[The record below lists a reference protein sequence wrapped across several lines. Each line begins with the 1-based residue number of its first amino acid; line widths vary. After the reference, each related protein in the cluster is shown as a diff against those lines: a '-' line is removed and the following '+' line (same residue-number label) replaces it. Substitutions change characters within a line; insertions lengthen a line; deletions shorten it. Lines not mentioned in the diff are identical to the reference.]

1 MSTELVLVIS
11 DILIPLK
18 SPMIDS
24 QFKSILLPNKINHLL
39 CLGNIGN
46 QDTLYWL
53 QNLSSNFHSVKG
65 DFDIY
70 QNYPEKKVVQIGSF
84 RIGMIHG
91 HQILPIGNKDV
102 LLDVQH
108 ELNCDVLLSGFTHKY
123 DISINE
129 NKLFLNPGSIT
140 GGFSPMME
148 DFVPSF
154 MLMAISGEDLTIY
167 SYVLKDKTEKFE
179 VGQVEYQ
186 KGSNEIKV
194 IKEIKFDED
203 EEDIIDNKENNNED
217 NNKEKKEN
225 NINNINNEKKENLE
239 EKPKEENNNE
249 KNQNINEK
257 NENNNE
263 QENNNNEVILENKPN
278 IQNDNQE
285 NNKEEENQENKKD
298 EQNEEI
304 NENEIKDD
312 KVDE

>member
-53 QNLSSNFHSVKG
+53 QNLSTNFHAVKG
-65 DFDIY
+65 DYDIY
-70 QNYPEKKVVQIGSF
+70 QNYPEKKIVQIGSF

-91 HQILPIGNKDV
+91 HQILPIGNKDA
-102 LLDVQH
+102 LLDIQH
-108 ELNCDVLLSGFTHKY
+108 ELNCDVLLSGFTHKF

-140 GGFSPMME
+140 GGLSPMME

-167 SYVLKDKTEKFE
+167 SYVLKDKNEKFE

-186 KGSNEIKV
+186 KGSNDIKV
-194 IKEIKFDED
+194 VKEIKFDED
-203 EEDIIDNKENNNED
+203 EEDIIDNKENNVEE
-217 NNKEKKEN
+217 NNKENKENKEN
-225 NINNINNEKKENLE
+225 NINNINNDKKENLE
-239 EKPKEENNNE
+239 EKLKEENNNE
-249 KNQNINEK
+249 KNDNK
-257 NENNNE
+257 NE
-263 QENNNNEVILENKPN
+263 QENNINEVILENKPN
-278 IQNDNQE
+278 IQNVNQE
-285 NNKEEENQENKKD
+285 DNKEEENLDNKKE
-298 EQNEEI
+298 EQNQEI